1 MDMKTL
7 LSDSLFSR
15 AYEFNS
21 EFAWRP
27 EDLPAIAES
36 LRANQVP
43 ILGGEVWI
51 KTDSGPM
58 IPSDVYQWSVE
69 KRGDETSGEFA
80 NRSVGE
86 MLKFG
91 ESLHSE
97 STLKENWPNVYINLQ
112 VAEVK

>member
-1 MDMKTL
+1 MDMKSL
-7 LSDSLFSR
+7 LSDSLVSR

-27 EDLPAIAES
+27 EDLPAIAEF
-36 LRANQVP
+36 LRESKVA

-58 IPSDVYQWSVE
+58 IPSDVYQWAVE
-69 KRGDETSGEFA
+69 KRGDETPGEFA
-80 NRSVGE
+80 NRSISE

-91 ESLHSE
+91 QSLHSE
-97 STLKENWPNVYINLQ
+97 PGLEEKWSNVYVNLQ
-112 VAEVK
+112 VVE